1 VKPPKKSLSDKDP
14 VANWDAVQRNSLMW
28 LYRNGELHLNEPVLV
43 VTATEDYLE
52 YGDPEELRLK
62 RTKPVRIW
70 ADGSKPTDGW
80 QIRRL

>member
-1 VKPPKKSLSDKDP
+1 MKPPKRSLSDEDA
-14 VANWDAVQRNSLMW
+14 VANWGAVQRNSPMW

-43 VTATEDYLE
+43 VTANEDYLE

-70 ADGSKPTDGW
+70 ADGDKPTEGW